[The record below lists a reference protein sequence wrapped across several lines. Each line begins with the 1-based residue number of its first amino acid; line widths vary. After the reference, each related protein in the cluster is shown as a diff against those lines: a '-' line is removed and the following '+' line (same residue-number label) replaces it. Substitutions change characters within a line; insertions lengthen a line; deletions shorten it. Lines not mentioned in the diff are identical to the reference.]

1 MASPVG
7 DLAAVHALA
16 PSARLV
22 GTVVQRKED
31 PRLLSGRGRYVD
43 DVDVPGSLHAH
54 FVRSEMAR
62 GRILRIDTAAAEA
75 APGVIAVLTAADLN
89 GRLRGRMGATPLL
102 EMANAPERLLAE
114 GDVRFVGDPIAV
126 VVAETRALAEDAAEL
141 VEIDLDPSTAVV
153 DFEVA
158 AASADILVHEGERD
172 SNIFSS
178 LEVPPDDEL
187 ASMLTSSAHVLVET
201 YRQQRY
207 HPVPL
212 EPRGLLAWFDPR
224 SGEFRVWISTQS
236 PHDVRSVTS
245 RITGVP
251 ETQVR
256 VTMGDVGGGFG
267 QKAYLLRDEQVIIV
281 VAHLLGRPVK
291 WIEDRREN
299 LHAASSSRTERC
311 TVTLAADDDGRV
323 LGAAIDHLDDAGA
336 YPLSPSPGVMAT
348 MYFTGPYRIPKYAF
362 STASAWTNTA
372 PRAPYRGPWQ
382 IETFAREQ
390 AMDALARRIGL
401 DPLELRRRNVL
412 DRAELPHV
420 MPTGISLVHI
430 SPSETLEQ
438 AAELMGYDAFRSQQA
453 AALAEGRLLG
463 LGISLYVEPQANFG
477 VYSAEPTHIRV
488 QTNGCVDVYLGSGS
502 HGQGL
507 ETTTAQL
514 VSDHLGVEIDAIAVH
529 QGDTA
534 QTPYAFGTGGSR
546 SGPILGASIRHAALE
561 MHEKAVGIAAAM
573 LEAAPE
579 DIEIVDSVASV
590 RGTPARSVTIAEIA
604 HTAYFAPEALPP
616 GVEPGLEVISR
627 VQVTDPL
634 YSNACHMCMVEVDR
648 HSGAVRILRYV
659 VSEDCGVMINP
670 AIVEGQIDG
679 GVVQG
684 IGGALLEEFVYDD
697 AGNPLTTTFLDYL
710 LPTASDV
717 PMIEHGHIET
727 PGSSPGHYKGVG
739 EGGAIGA
746 PPAVA
751 NAVNDALAQIG
762 AHLDR
767 FPMSPPRTL
776 EAIDRAVASDDA
788 GGSR

>member
-1 MASPVG
+1 MASSVEH
-7 DLAAVHALA
+7 LAAASALA

-22 GTVVQRKED
+22 GTVVRRKED
-31 PRLLSGRGRYVD
+31 PRLLTGRGRYVD
-43 DVDVPGSLHAH
+43 DVRVPGTLSAH
-54 FVRSEMAR
+54 FVRSEVAR
-62 GRILRIDTAAAEA
+62 GRIVGLDTTAAKA
-75 APGVIAVLTAADLN
+75 APGVVAVLTAADVN
-89 GRLRGRMGATPLL
+89 GRLRGRMAATPLL
-102 EMANAPERLLAE
+102 DMVNVPERPLAD

-126 VVAETRALAEDAAEL
+126 VVAESRALAEDAAEL
-141 VEIDLDPSTAVV
+141 IEIDIDPSPAVV
-153 DFEVA
+153 DFERA
-158 AASADILVHEGERD
+158 AASTDILVHEGERD

-178 LEVPPDDEL
+178 LAVPPDDEL
-187 ASMLTSSAHVLVET
+187 ASILSSSAHVLAET

-207 HPVPL
+207 HAVPM
-212 EPRGLLAWFDPR
+212 EPRGVLAWFDPP

-251 ETQVR
+251 ETHVR

-267 QKAYLLRDEQVIIV
+267 QKAYLLRDEQVIIL

-299 LHAASSSRTERC
+299 LLAASSARIERC
-311 TVTLAADDDGRV
+311 TVTLAADDDGRL
-323 LGAAIDHLDDAGA
+323 LGATIDHLDDAGA
-336 YPLSPSPGVMAT
+336 YPLSASPGTMAAL
-348 MYFTGPYRIPKYAF
+348 YFTGPYRIPKYAF
-362 STASAWTNTA
+362 STASAWTNTV

-390 AMDALARRIGL
+390 AMDALARRIGV
-401 DPLELRRRNVL
+401 DPLELRRRNVI
-412 DRAELPHV
+412 DRGELPYV
-420 MPTGISLVHI
+420 MPTGMSLVHV

-438 AAELMGYDAFRSQQA
+438 AAELIGYDAFHAEQA

-463 LGISLYVEPQANFG
+463 IGISLYIEPQANFG
-477 VYSAEPTHIRV
+477 VYSAEPAHIRV

-514 VSDHLGVEIDAIAVH
+514 VADHLGVAIDDVAVH

-546 SGPILGASIRHAALE
+546 SGPILGAAIRHAALE
-561 MHEKAVGIAAAM
+561 LHEKAVAIAAGM
-573 LEAAPE
+573 LEAAPA
-579 DIEIVDSVASV
+579 DIEIIDSVASV
-590 RGTPARSVTIAEIA
+590 RGTPSRSVTLTQIA
-604 HTAYFAPEALPP
+604 HTAYFAPEQLPP
-616 GVEPGLEVISR
+616 GAEPGLEVISR
-627 VQVTDPL
+627 VPVTDPL
-634 YSNACHMCMVEVDR
+634 YSNACHICTVEVDR
-648 HSGAVRILRYV
+648 HTGEVRILRYV

-684 IGGALLEEFVYDD
+684 IGGALLEEFVYDE

-710 LPTASDV
+710 LPTAADV

-727 PGSSPGHYKGVG
+727 PASSPGHYKGVG

-762 AHLDR
+762 ARVDR
-767 FPMSPPRTL
+767 FPMSPPRVL
-776 EAIDRAVASDDA
+776 EAIDRA
-788 GGSR
+788 RPTQ